1 MKFILVDQS
10 KNAWGMELHF
20 VTLASALAGKG
31 HAVTAIVQRDSR
43 VHDLLLSKGI
53 RIVPLPIRGG
63 ADPRLIAELLRRI
76 RHDRPD
82 WLIANQSR
90 MYWPL
95 AVLGWL
101 FGVRVALFR
110 HLVRIKRWQ
119 TRILLPRVVDRFFV
133 SSNYARDMLIEN
145 GAPAHC
151 ITRLYNPIDTQRFCP
166 DPAKRAAVRASLGL
180 TDEHVLLGFAGRI
193 DYAKGIG
200 TLRSAACK
208 AMLQLPNIRVLCIGE
223 GAQVQTTRDYIAA
236 CGMQQ
241 NFILPG
247 WQPGIENHLAAVDV
261 MVVPSVETETFGR
274 VSAEA
279 QACGIPVIAS
289 TVGGLPETLLPDR
302 TGFLFTP
309 RDEARLLEL
318 ILRLAVDRELRE
330 RVGAAGR
337 AFVLENFSCEVICQ
351 EFVANLL
358 QGARSPQASPR
369 LQPATEAVGP
379 IAAHQ
384 EHSEPATR
392 VNMTSG

>member
-1 MKFILVDQS
+1 MKFVLVDQS

-20 VTLASALAGKG
+20 VTLAAALAAKG
-31 HAVTAIVQRDSR
+31 HSVTAIVQRDSR
-43 VHDLLLSKGI
+43 VQDLLLSKGI
-53 RIVPLPIRGG
+53 MIVPLPIRGG
-63 ADPRLIAELLRRI
+63 ADPRLIAELLRCI

-95 AVLGWL
+95 AALGWL
-101 FGVRVALFR
+101 FGVRIALFR

-119 TRILLPRVVDRFFV
+119 TRKLLPRAVDRFFV
-133 SSNYARDMLIEN
+133 SSNYARDTLIEN
-145 GAPAHC
+145 GAPAHR
-151 ITRLYNPIDTQRFCP
+151 ITRLYNPIDTERFRP
-166 DPAKRAAVRASLGL
+166 DSAKRATVRTSLGL

-208 AMLQLPNIRVLCIGE
+208 AMLQFPHIRVLCIGE
-223 GAQVQTTRDYIAA
+223 GAQVQTTRDFVAA

-289 TVGGLPETLLPDR
+289 TVGGLPETLLPGR

-309 RDEARLLEL
+309 GDEAGLLEL
-318 ILRLAVDRELRE
+318 ILRLVADGDLRE

-337 AFVLENFSCEVICQ
+337 SFVSENFSCEIICQ
-351 EFVANLL
+351 EFVANLS
-358 QGARSPQASPR
+358 QGARSLQESPR
-369 LQPATEAVGP
+369 LRPSVDPAAP

-384 EHSEPATR
+384 EHSAPVTPAPDWTA
-392 VNMTSG
+392 